1 MKLENS
7 QACLFTTTKI
17 YLNDLTSPR
26 PALLPPLPIVD
37 VRPQNISRVS
47 SSQASDLQ
55 LQGGP

>member
-26 PALLPPLPIVD
+26 PALLPLPIVD